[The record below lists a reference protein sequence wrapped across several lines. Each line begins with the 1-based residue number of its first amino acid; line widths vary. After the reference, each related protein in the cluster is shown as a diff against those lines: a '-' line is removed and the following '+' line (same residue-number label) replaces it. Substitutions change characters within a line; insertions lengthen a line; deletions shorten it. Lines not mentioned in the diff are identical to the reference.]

1 MKSKSIPYLDQLL
14 ELGKLY
20 KIEELKLYAKTK
32 KKLTTSQIELILLKN
47 KIRLPEQSYNKKKIA
62 EIEFK
67 EQVVTNILITLFLIT
82 FVISLISVRPFIKT
96 VTNEIKF
103 TYVAKEYK
111 SNFKKEIYKKTDNPE
126 FLNNKNENEN
136 YIGIDTQITLNLFE
150 NLKYDLKSIRLGQSV
165 KPVYLSKL
173 PKDLKKIKSTNKR
186 KDTFIKIVMPLIL
199 NENEKILNDRN
210 KLFKILGK
218 QSNTM
223 GEKVWLNRRFKD
235 YEIKGEDIAELKL
248 RMDII
253 PTSIAIAQAAKESG
267 WGTSRFAL
275 EGNAMYGQWTWGGDG
290 IEPSK
295 KDKKKDHKILK
306 FPKLQSSVSAYMKNL
321 NTHRGY
327 LEFRKE
333 RAEIR
338 KKKQIVKGV
347 DLVAYLY
354 NYAQTGSEYVKTLKQ
369 IIQQNDLTDF
379 DSSILMNSSRSK
391 SLTLYVLS
399 KLILT

>member
-20 KIEELKLYAKTK
+20 KVEELKFYAKSK

-62 EIEFK
+62 EIKFK

-96 VTNEIKF
+96 VTTEIKF

-111 SNFKKEIYKKTDNPE
+111 SNFKNEDYKKISKTELP
-126 FLNNKNENEN
+126 NNKNNEDGN

-199 NENEKILNDRN
+199 SENEKILEDRN
-210 KLFKILGK
+210 KLFRILGK

-223 GEKVWLNRRFKD
+223 GEKVWLKRRFKD
-235 YEIKGEDIAELKL
+235 YDIKGEDIAELKL
-248 RMDII
+248 RMDIV

-275 EGNAMYGQWTWGGDG
+275 EGNAMYGQWTWGGEG

-295 KDKKKDHKILK
+295 KDKEKEHKILK
-306 FPKLQSSVSAYMKNL
+306 FPKLQSSVAAYMKNL

-327 LEFRKE
+327 SEFRDK
-333 RAEIR
+333 RSKIR
-338 KKKQIVKGV
+338 EKKQEVNGL
-347 DLVAYLY
+347 DLVDYLY
-354 NYAQTGSEYVKTLKQ
+354 NYAQTGSEYVKTLKI
-369 IIQQNDLTDF
+369 IIQQNNLNDF
-379 DSSILMNSSRSK
+379 DTSILMNSSRSR
-391 SLTLYVLS
+391 SLTL
-399 KLILT
+399 

>member
-20 KIEELKLYAKTK
+20 KVDELKLYAKSK

-62 EIEFK
+62 EIKFK

-96 VTNEIKF
+96 VTTEIKF

-111 SNFKKEIYKKTDNPE
+111 SNFKNEDYKKISKTE
-126 FLNNKNENEN
+126 LQNNKNNEDGN

-199 NENEKILNDRN
+199 SENEKILEDRN
-210 KLFKILGK
+210 KLFRILGK

-223 GEKVWLNRRFKD
+223 GEKVWLKRRFKD
-235 YEIKGEDIAELKL
+235 YDIKGEDIAELKL
-248 RMDII
+248 RMDIV

-275 EGNAMYGQWTWGGDG
+275 EGNAMYGQWTWGGEG

-295 KDKKKDHKILK
+295 KDKEKEHKILK
-306 FPKLQSSVSAYMKNL
+306 FPKLQSSVAAYMKNL

-327 LEFRKE
+327 SEFRDK
-333 RAEIR
+333 RSKIR
-338 KKKQIVKGV
+338 EKKQEVNGL
-347 DLVAYLY
+347 DLVDYLY
-354 NYAQTGSEYVKTLKQ
+354 NYAQTGSEYVKTLKI
-369 IIQQNDLTDF
+369 IIQQNNLNDF
-379 DSSILMNSSRSK
+379 DTSILMNSSRSR
-391 SLTLYVLS
+391 SLTL
-399 KLILT
+399 

>member
-1 MKSKSIPYLDQLL
+1 MKPKSISYLDQLL

-20 KIEELKLYAKTK
+20 KVEELKFYAKSK

-62 EIEFK
+62 EIKFK

-96 VTNEIKF
+96 VTTEIKF

-111 SNFKKEIYKKTDNPE
+111 SNFKSEDYKKISKTELP
-126 FLNNKNENEN
+126 NNKNNEDGN

-199 NENEKILNDRN
+199 SENEKILEDRK
-210 KLFKILGK
+210 KLFRILGK

-223 GEKVWLNRRFKD
+223 GEKVWLKRRFKD
-235 YEIKGEDIAELKL
+235 YDIKGEDIAELKL
-248 RMDII
+248 RMDIV

-275 EGNAMYGQWTWGGDG
+275 EGNAMYGQWTWGGEG

-295 KDKKKDHKILK
+295 KDKEKEHKILK
-306 FPKLQSSVSAYMKNL
+306 FPKLQSSVAAYMKNL

-327 LEFRKE
+327 SEFRDK
-333 RAEIR
+333 RSKIR
-338 KKKQIVKGV
+338 EKKQEVNGL
-347 DLVAYLY
+347 DLVDYLY
-354 NYAQTGSEYVKTLKQ
+354 NYAQTGSEYVKTLKI
-369 IIQQNDLTDF
+369 IIQQNNLNDF
-379 DSSILMNSSRSK
+379 DSSILMNSSRSR
-391 SLTLYVLS
+391 SLTL
-399 KLILT
+399 

>member
-1 MKSKSIPYLDQLL
+1 MKNKQIPYIDQLL

-20 KIEELKLYAKTK
+20 KVDEIKLYAKSK

-62 EIEFK
+62 EIKFK

-111 SNFKKEIYKKTDNPE
+111 SNFNNDDYNKKDSTE
-126 FLNNKNENEN
+126 FSISKNQDEN

-165 KPVYLSKL
+165 KPIYLTKL

-186 KDTFIKIVMPLIL
+186 KETFIKIVMPLIL
-199 NENEKILNDRN
+199 IENEKIIEDRN

-218 QSNTM
+218 QSNSM
-223 GEKVWLNRRFKD
+223 GEKVWLKRRFKD
-235 YEIKGEDIAELKL
+235 YDIKGEDISELKL
-248 RMDII
+248 RLDII

-290 IEPSK
+290 IEPSQ
-295 KDKKKDHKILK
+295 KDKKKEHKILK

-327 LEFRKE
+327 SEFRKE
-333 RAEIR
+333 RSKIR
-338 KKKQIVKGV
+338 EKNKTVEGI
-347 DLVAYLY
+347 DLVKYLY
-354 NYAQTGSEYVKTLKQ
+354 NYAQTGSEYVKILKK
-369 IIQQNDLTDF
+369 IIEQNDLTDF

-391 SLTLYVLS
+391 SLTL
-399 KLILT
+399 

>member
-1 MKSKSIPYLDQLL
+1 MKNKQIPYLDQLL

-20 KIEELKLYAKTK
+20 KVDEIKLYAKSK

-47 KIRLPEQSYNKKKIA
+47 KIRLPEQSYNKKKVA
-62 EIEFK
+62 EIKFK

-111 SNFKKEIYKKTDNPE
+111 SNFNKDDYKKKDSTE
-126 FLNNKNENEN
+126 FSVNKNQDEN

-165 KPVYLSKL
+165 KPIYLTKL

-186 KDTFIKIVMPLIL
+186 KETFIKIVMPLIL
-199 NENEKILNDRN
+199 IENEKIIEDRS

-223 GEKVWLNRRFKD
+223 GEKVWLKRRFKD
-235 YEIKGEDIAELKL
+235 YDIKGEDITELKL

-290 IEPSK
+290 IEPSQ
-295 KDKKKDHKILK
+295 KDKKKEHKILK

-327 LEFRKE
+327 SEFRKE
-333 RAEIR
+333 RSKIR
-338 KKKQIVKGV
+338 EKNKTVEGI
-347 DLVAYLY
+347 DLVKYLY
-354 NYAQTGSEYVKTLKQ
+354 NYAQTGSEYVKILKK
-369 IIQQNDLTDF
+369 IIEQNDLTDF

-391 SLTLYVLS
+391 SLTL
-399 KLILT
+399 

>member
-20 KIEELKLYAKTK
+20 KVDELKFYAKSK

-62 EIEFK
+62 EIKFK

-96 VTNEIKF
+96 VTTEIKF

-111 SNFKKEIYKKTDNPE
+111 SNFKNEDYKKISKTELP
-126 FLNNKNENEN
+126 NNKNNEDGN

-186 KDTFIKIVMPLIL
+186 KETFIKIVMPLIL
-199 NENEKILNDRN
+199 SENEKILEDRN

-223 GEKVWLNRRFKD
+223 GEKVWLKRRFKD
-235 YEIKGEDIAELKL
+235 YDIKGEDIAELKL
-248 RMDII
+248 RMDIV

-275 EGNAMYGQWTWGGDG
+275 EGNAMYGQWTWGGEG

-295 KDKKKDHKILK
+295 KDKKKEHKILK
-306 FPKLQSSVSAYMKNL
+306 FPKLQSSVAAYMKNL

-327 LEFRKE
+327 SEFRDK
-333 RAEIR
+333 RSKIR
-338 KKKQIVKGV
+338 EKKQEVNGL
-347 DLVAYLY
+347 DLVDYLY
-354 NYAQTGSEYVKTLKQ
+354 NYAQTGSEYVKTLKI
-369 IIQQNDLTDF
+369 IIQQNNLNDF
-379 DSSILMNSSRSK
+379 DNSILMNSSRSR
-391 SLTLYVLS
+391 SLTL
-399 KLILT
+399 

>member
-1 MKSKSIPYLDQLL
+1 MKLKTTSYLEQLL

-20 KIEELKLYAKTK
+20 KIDDLKLYAKSK
-32 KKLTTSQIELILLKN
+32 KKLTTSQVELILLKN

-62 EIEFK
+62 EIKFK
-67 EQVVTNILITLFLIT
+67 EQVLTNVLITLFLIT
-82 FVISLISVRPFIKT
+82 FLISLIYVRPFIKT
-96 VTNEIKF
+96 VTSEIKF

-111 SNFKKEIYKKTDNPE
+111 SDFESDNYKKKDNTE
-126 FLNNKNENEN
+126 FSNNKKNDEN

-165 KPVYLSKL
+165 KPVYLTKL

-199 NENEKILNDRN
+199 SENEKILDDRN

-218 QSNTM
+218 QSNSM
-223 GEKVWLNRRFKD
+223 GEKVWLKRRFKD
-235 YEIKGEDIAELKL
+235 YDVKGEDVTELKQ

-275 EGNAMYGQWTWGGDG
+275 EGNAMYGQWTWDGDG
-290 IEPSK
+290 IEPSQK
-295 KDKKKDHKILK
+295 DDKKEHKILK
-306 FPKLQSSVSAYMKNL
+306 FSKLQSSVSAYMKNL

-327 LEFRKE
+327 SEFRKE
-333 RAEIR
+333 RAEKR
-338 KKKQIVKGV
+338 ESNKKIIGV
-347 DLVAYLY
+347 ELVDYLY
-354 NYAQTGSEYVKTLKQ
+354 NYAQTGSEYVKILKK

-391 SLTLYVLS
+391 SLTL
-399 KLILT
+399 

>member
-1 MKSKSIPYLDQLL
+1 MKSKPIPYLDQLL

-20 KIEELKLYAKTK
+20 KVDELKFYAKSK

-62 EIEFK
+62 EIKFK

-96 VTNEIKF
+96 VTTEIKF

-111 SNFKKEIYKKTDNPE
+111 SNFKNEDYKKISRTELP
-126 FLNNKNENEN
+126 NNKNNEDDN

-199 NENEKILNDRN
+199 SENEKILEDRN
-210 KLFKILGK
+210 KLFRILGK

-223 GEKVWLNRRFKD
+223 GEKVWLKRRFKD
-235 YEIKGEDIAELKL
+235 YDIKGEDIAELKL
-248 RMDII
+248 RMDIV

-275 EGNAMYGQWTWGGDG
+275 EGNAMYGQWTWGGEG
-290 IEPSK
+290 IEHSK
-295 KDKKKDHKILK
+295 KDKEKEHKILK
-306 FPKLQSSVSAYMKNL
+306 FPKLQSSVAAYMKNL

-327 LEFRKE
+327 SEFRDK
-333 RAEIR
+333 RSKIR
-338 KKKQIVKGV
+338 EKKQEVNGL
-347 DLVAYLY
+347 DLVDYLY
-354 NYAQTGSEYVKTLKQ
+354 NYAQTGSEYVKTLKI
-369 IIQQNDLTDF
+369 IIQQNNLNDF
-379 DSSILMNSSRSK
+379 DTSILMNSSRSR
-391 SLTLYVLS
+391 SLTL
-399 KLILT
+399 

>member
-1 MKSKSIPYLDQLL
+1 MKNKQIPYLDQLL

-20 KIEELKLYAKTK
+20 KVEDIKLYAKSK
-32 KKLTTSQIELILLKN
+32 KKLTISQIELILLKN

-62 EIEFK
+62 EIKFK
-67 EQVVTNILITLFLIT
+67 EQVVINILITLFLIT

-96 VTNEIKF
+96 VTSEIKF

-111 SNFKKEIYKKTDNPE
+111 SNFNNNDNKKKDSNE
-126 FLNNKNENEN
+126 FSVNKREDEN

-165 KPVYLSKL
+165 KPVYLTKL

-186 KDTFIKIVMPLIL
+186 KETFIKIIMPLIL
-199 NENEKILNDRN
+199 IENEKIIEDRK

-223 GEKVWLNRRFKD
+223 GEKVWLKRRFKD
-235 YEIKGEDIAELKL
+235 YDIKGEDISELKL
-248 RMDII
+248 RLDII

-290 IEPSK
+290 IEPSQ
-295 KDKKKDHKILK
+295 KDKKKEHKILK

-327 LEFRKE
+327 SEFRKE
-333 RAEIR
+333 RSKIR
-338 KKKQIVKGV
+338 EKNKTVEGI
-347 DLVAYLY
+347 DLVEYLY
-354 NYAQTGSEYVKTLKQ
+354 NYAQTGSEYVKILKK
-369 IIQQNDLTDF
+369 IIEQNDLTDC

-391 SLTLYVLS
+391 SLTL
-399 KLILT
+399 

>member
-1 MKSKSIPYLDQLL
+1 MKSKSILYLDQLL

-20 KIEELKLYAKTK
+20 KVDELKFYAKSK

-62 EIEFK
+62 EIKFK

-96 VTNEIKF
+96 VTTEIKF

-111 SNFKKEIYKKTDNPE
+111 SNFKSEDYKKISKTELP
-126 FLNNKNENEN
+126 NNKNNEDGN

-199 NENEKILNDRN
+199 SENEKILEDRN
-210 KLFKILGK
+210 KLFRILGK

-223 GEKVWLNRRFKD
+223 GEKVWLKRRFKD
-235 YEIKGEDIAELKL
+235 YDIKGEDIAELKL
-248 RMDII
+248 RMDIV

-275 EGNAMYGQWTWGGDG
+275 EGNAMYGQWTWGGEG

-295 KDKKKDHKILK
+295 KDKEKEHKILK
-306 FPKLQSSVSAYMKNL
+306 FPKLQSSVAAYMKNL

-327 LEFRKE
+327 SEFRDK
-333 RAEIR
+333 RSKIR
-338 KKKQIVKGV
+338 EKKQEVSGL
-347 DLVAYLY
+347 DLVDYLY
-354 NYAQTGSEYVKTLKQ
+354 NYAQTGSEYVKTLKI
-369 IIQQNDLTDF
+369 IIQQNNLNDF
-379 DSSILMNSSRSK
+379 DSSILMNSSRSR
-391 SLTLYVLS
+391 SLTL
-399 KLILT
+399 

>member
-1 MKSKSIPYLDQLL
+1 MKPKSISYLDQLL

-20 KIEELKLYAKTK
+20 KVEELKFYAKSK

-62 EIEFK
+62 EIKFK

-96 VTNEIKF
+96 VTTEIKF

-111 SNFKKEIYKKTDNPE
+111 SNFKNEDYKKISKTELPK
-126 FLNNKNENEN
+126 NKSNEDGN

-199 NENEKILNDRN
+199 SENEKILEDRN
-210 KLFKILGK
+210 KLFRILGK

-223 GEKVWLNRRFKD
+223 GEKVWLKRRFKD
-235 YEIKGEDIAELKL
+235 YDIKGEDIAELKL
-248 RMDII
+248 RMDIV

-275 EGNAMYGQWTWGGDG
+275 EGNAMYGQWTWGGEG

-295 KDKKKDHKILK
+295 KDKEKEHKILK
-306 FPKLQSSVSAYMKNL
+306 FPKLQSSVAAYMKNL

-327 LEFRKE
+327 SEFRDK
-333 RAEIR
+333 RSKIR
-338 KKKQIVKGV
+338 EKKQEVNGL
-347 DLVAYLY
+347 DLVDYLY
-354 NYAQTGSEYVKTLKQ
+354 NYAQTGSEYVKTLKI
-369 IIQQNDLTDF
+369 IIQQNNLNDF
-379 DSSILMNSSRSK
+379 DNSILMNSSRSR
-391 SLTLYVLS
+391 SLTL
-399 KLILT
+399 